1 MSLPD
6 VASPAGSTDGRGLLQ
21 KLVAAVRPEFRGDE
35 LVFDPRDPVFGGPPC
50 RVPGCVRAGRGGGLC
65 NGHYMRW
72 RTAGKPDLDRF
83 AATTDPRCASQFGK
97 GPLSDAVP
105 TFEGRVNLADLGP
118 RLKLEVQ
125 YGLQRRRDEGR
136 VKTPPTV
143 IARMVRLLAD
153 LAVVSLL
160 DWDEQTWRQRFGRPA
175 PKDRGPRSL
184 LIYARRQVEDL
195 AHGTGWSVEYPRDD
209 WRLRNLG
216 MPTGDG
222 APSHLRFDHIPQD
235 WLKDLAKR
243 WVRWRL
249 TTGLGATTAGRC
261 VTAVTRFAQFLAA
274 PQMRVIQLSEVD
286 RVVLESYLADLHV
299 EFAGRPVHRTHIGLL
314 NAFFQAIRQH
324 GWDPTLPTN
333 ALFHA
338 EDYPKDGQQPPR
350 ALGENVMAQLEEP
363 TNLDRWDNP
372 AYQLITII
380 LMRCGLRVSDALKLA
395 FDCLTFDADAA
406 PYLRYRNH
414 KMKREALVPIDEQLH
429 QLITDQQRSVLHR
442 WPVGAPLLFPR
453 PLANPD
459 GRLPIG
465 SGTYRDGLYRW
476 LHRCDIRDEHGRSVH
491 LTPHQW
497 RHTLG
502 TRLINRDVPQEVVR
516 RILDHDSHAMT
527 AHYARLHDTTV
538 RRHWEQAR
546 KVNINGAAIS
556 LDPDGPLAE
565 AAWAKQRL
573 GRATQALPNGYCGLP
588 IQTSCPHAN
597 ACLTC
602 PMFIT
607 TAEFLPQHRQHR
619 QQVLQIIT
627 AAEAR
632 GQTRLAQMN
641 QQVADHLEKVI
652 AALEDDR
659 GQPQAVADAS

>member
-1 MSLPD
+1 MSRPD
-6 VASPAGSTDGRGLLQ
+6 PAIPADSTDGRGLLQ
-21 KLVAAVRPEFRGDE
+21 KLFAAVRPEFRGDE

-50 RVPGCVRAGRGGGLC
+50 RVPDCARVDRGRGLC
-65 NGHYMRW
+65 NAHHMRW
-72 RTAGKPDLDRF
+72 RTAGKPDLDHF
-83 AATTDPRCASQFGK
+83 AATTDAQCRSQFGK
-97 GPLSDAVP
+97 GPVNDAVP
-105 TFEGRVNLADLGP
+105 TFECRVRLTDLAPQL
-118 RLKLEVQ
+118 RLEVQ

-136 VKTPPTV
+136 VKTPPATV
-143 IARMVRLLAD
+143 ARMVRLLTE
-153 LAVVSLL
+153 LPVLSLL
-160 DWDEQTWRQRFGRPA
+160 DLDEQTWRRQFGRPA

-184 LIYARRQVEDL
+184 LIHARQQVEDL
-195 AHGTGWSVEYPRDD
+195 ADGTGWAVEYPRDD

-216 MPTGDG
+216 LPTGSG
-222 APSHLRFDHIPQD
+222 APSHLRFNHIPQE

-249 TTGLGATTAGRC
+249 TTGVGATTAARC
-261 VTAVTRFAQFLAA
+261 VTVVTRFAQFLATPRMTVA
-274 PQMRVIQLSEVD
+274 RLSDLD
-286 RVVLESYLADLHV
+286 RGVLERYLADLHS
-299 EFAGRPVHRTHIGLL
+299 ELAGRPTHRAHVGLL

-333 ALFHA
+333 ALFHP

-350 ALGENVMAQLEEP
+350 ALGEHVMAQLEEP
-363 TNLDRWDNP
+363 TNLDRWNNP
-372 AYQLITII
+372 AYRLVTVI
-380 LMRCGLRVSDALKLA
+380 LMRCGLRVSDALKLT

-414 KMKREALVPIDEQLH
+414 KMRREALVPIDEQLQ
-429 QLITDQQRSVLHR
+429 QLIADQQRHVLHQ
-442 WPVGAPLLFPR
+442 WPAGTPVLFPR
-453 PLANPD
+453 PFANPD
-459 GRLPIG
+459 GQLPIG

-476 LHRCDIRDEHGRSVH
+476 LHHCDIRDEHGRSVR

-538 RRHWEQAR
+538 RRHWEASR
-546 KVNINGAAIS
+546 KVNASGHTVT

-565 AAWAKQRL
+565 AAWAKHRL
-573 GRATQALPNGYCGLP
+573 ARVTQALPNGYCGLP

-652 AALEDDR
+652 VALEDDR